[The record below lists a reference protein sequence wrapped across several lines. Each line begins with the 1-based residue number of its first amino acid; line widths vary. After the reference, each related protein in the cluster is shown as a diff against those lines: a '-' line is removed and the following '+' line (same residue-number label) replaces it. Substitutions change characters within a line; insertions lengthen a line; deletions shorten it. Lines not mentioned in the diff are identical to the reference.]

1 MRYRVFAALELPPEL
16 RQRLAVVQ
24 DNLSQAVPGD
34 DVRWSRL
41 DGVHLTVKFYGDVQ
55 RERLVDIEEGLAR
68 AAAQVEPIRLE
79 VEGLGVF
86 PNPQRPQV
94 IWAGLAGDLTRL
106 SALQAAVEAEAVA
119 LGFKPEEREYAP
131 HLTLGRVN
139 ARLRPSQH
147 GALIDYLVEARHL
160 PLGTIEADQLTLLR
174 SELRPGGS
182 VYKIL
187 FNAPLGAGAPDD
199 GATPSYEENSP
210 GND

>member
-1 MRYRVFAALELPPEL
+1 MRYRVFAALELTPEL
-16 RQRLAVVQ
+16 RQRLAEVQ
-24 DNLSQAVPGD
+24 DNLSQTVPGD

-41 DGVHLTVKFYGDVQ
+41 DGVHLTVKFYGDVHS
-55 RERLVDIEEGLAR
+55 ERLAEIEAGLAR
-68 AAAQVEPIRLE
+68 AAAEAAPIRLE

-94 IWAGLAGDLTRL
+94 IWAGLAGDLTGLR
-106 SALQAAVEAEAVA
+106 ALQAAVEAEAAA

-147 GALIDYLVEARHL
+147 QALIDYLGEARHL

-182 VYKIL
+182 VYTVL
-187 FNAPLGAGAPDD
+187 FNTPLGSKAPND